1 MNTAVAAAAENN
13 HQVAAVT
20 EKELI
25 VRTNG
30 REFSVGFA
38 KAQFCYIYCTFS
50 SDLSTERTPFA
61 FFFCPPTYTSRLLV
75 NMSCAETN
83 LSMASSRE
91 DALRTNQEK
100 AGYKTCIAGNAPLG
114 CVSTHVLLPA
124 CMRVLRYVHNSQS
137 S

>member
-61 FFFCPPTYTSRLLV
+61 FFFVRPRIHHDY
-75 NMSCAETN
+75 
-83 LSMASSRE
+83 LS
-91 DALRTNQEK
+91 
-100 AGYKTCIAGNAPLG
+100 TCHVQKPIYLWQVLG
-114 CVSTHVLLPA
+114 KMRFELTKKKQGTKRVSLATHPWAV
-124 CMRVLRYVHNSQS
+124 
-137 S
+137 